1 MKFLTLAALA
11 ATANANILEA
21 MVDKSEEAALRGSDL
36 NFVVKHGMLDDQHCE
51 ELWIP
56 AKSYKSFWADD
67 GWKYPT
73 YVLCFV
79 FPRWLVY
86 VVGLRSALVSP
97 RLVVLNA

>member
-21 MVDKSEEAALRGSDL
+21 LGDKSEETALRGSNL

-56 AKSYKSFWADD
+56 STSYKAFWAED

-73 YVLCFV
+73 YVILFH
-79 FPRWLVY
+79 F
-86 VVGLRSALVSP
+86 
-97 RLVVLNA
+97 